1 MGMPN
6 FPFPNNQGAIMTQSK
21 QTTKRKGVSKEAGRF
36 AHYQQLGHVTIL
48 GVLLSNIMPRIQN
61 SKKSHGC

>member
-1 MGMPN
+1 
-6 FPFPNNQGAIMTQSK
+6 MTQSK